1 MSHPTRRSAEG
12 ESPLA
17 RNRMI
22 PLLVAI
28 TLILAYR
35 YVSQRDAPP
44 AAEQANQQQAPQQQA
59 STVEAGNAA
68 PPVAEASSSAEPKV
82 AARPK
87 ASAAKP
93 AATNSATTN
102 TAGESP
108 LVIRSLSLKD
118 QDGKVVYRGDI
129 DLRPTVERIVAG
141 RKLRFSNDG
150 STFQNR
156 EGRLPRKPSGYYREW
171 VVPTPG
177 EDGPGPQRIVT
188 GDHVDEKPGE
198 FWYTPDH
205 YRTFQ
210 RLPGYAHSSA
220 PKDKSRKEE

>member
-12 ESPLA
+12 ETPLA

-35 YVSQRDAPP
+35 YVSQREAPP
-44 AAEQANQQQAPQQQA
+44 AGDPPPQQQA
-59 STVEAGNAA
+59 STVEASDAA

-87 ASAAKP
+87 ASASKP
-93 AATNSATTN
+93 AATSST
-102 TAGESP
+102 GDSP
-108 LVIRSLSLKD
+108 LLIRNLSLKD
-118 QDGKVVYRGDI
+118 QDGNVVYRGDI

-141 RKLRFSNDG
+141 RKLRFSHDG

-156 EGRLPRKPSGYYREW
+156 EGRLPRRPSGYYREW

-188 GDHVDEKPGE
+188 GDLVDEKPGE

-210 RLPGYAHSSA
+210 RIPGYSHSSA
-220 PKDKSRKEE
+220 PKDKLRKEE

>member
-12 ESPLA
+12 ETPLA

-28 TLILAYR
+28 VLILAYR
-35 YVSQRDAPP
+35 YVSQGEAPP
-44 AAEQANQQQAPQQQA
+44 AADPPPQQQAP
-59 STVEAGNAA
+59 TVAVE
-68 PPVAEASSSAEPKV
+68 E
-82 AARPK
+82 
-87 ASAAKP
+87 AAKP
-93 AATNSATTN
+93 AATSAAATKTV
-102 TAGESP
+102 GESQ
-108 LVIRSLSLKD
+108 LVMRNLSLRD
-118 QDGKVVYRGDI
+118 QDGNVVYRGDI
-129 DLRPTVERIVAG
+129 DLKPTVERIVAG

-177 EDGPGPQRIVT
+177 EDGPGPQRMVT